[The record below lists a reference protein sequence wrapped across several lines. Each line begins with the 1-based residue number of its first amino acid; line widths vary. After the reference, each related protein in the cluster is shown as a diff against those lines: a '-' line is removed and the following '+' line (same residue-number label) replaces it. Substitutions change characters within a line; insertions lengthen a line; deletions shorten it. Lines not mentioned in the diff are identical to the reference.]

1 MLRQS
6 LRSTWRFVVTCVCVS
21 AAMLVVTGVSWGA
34 GEEYDPATDANSMY
48 GVTTTIG
55 ARAWWDAG
63 YTGEGIDVAVIDSG
77 VSPVPGLDE
86 PGKIIY
92 GPDLSLESQAPN
104 LTRLD
109 TYGHGTFMAGLI
121 AGRAS
126 ELTVPYT
133 AAPAS
138 VYRGIAPDARIVS
151 LKVATADG
159 GADVSQVIAA
169 INWVVE
175 HAHDPGLNIRVL
187 SLSYGT
193 NSTQPYDLDPL
204 AFAVEQ
210 AWKKGIVVVAAVG
223 NTGYQRGSGAPGL
236 ADPAYNPYVIAVGG
250 SDSMGTIARKDDDV
264 APYSASS
271 AGCKNCKKP
280 DLVAPGSHLQGLRV
294 GNSWIDTNHST
305 ARLGVSYFRGSGT
318 SQATAVVSGAVA
330 LILEKYPQMSSDL
343 VKRFLKDNAGKLGG
357 FDSEAQ
363 GAGQIRLAE
372 MAPKTPPWSYTGQ
385 RFVNSTGLGSLER
398 SRGQDHV
405 TRDGVVL
412 SGDRDIFGNPV
423 DTAALAAAAAAGT
436 SWSDGNWNGS
446 SWSGSSWSG
455 SSWSGSSWSGSSWSG
470 SSWSGS
476 SWSGSSWSGSSW
488 SGSSWSGSSWSGD
501 AWTGNS
507 WATAAW
513 D

>member
-1 MLRQS
+1 VLRQGFGTIRRIAATFACVGTA
-6 LRSTWRFVVTCVCVS
+6 LVFV
-21 AAMLVVTGVSWGA
+21 GVGWGA
-34 GEEYDPATDANSMY
+34 TGPYDPAADANSLDS
-48 GVTTTIG
+48 VATTIG
-55 ARAWWDAG
+55 ADKWWDAG
-63 YTGEGIDVAVIDSG
+63 YTGEGVDVAVIDSG
-77 VSPVPGLDE
+77 VSPVPGLDA
-86 PGKIIY
+86 PGKIIH

-121 AGRAS
+121 AGKS
-126 ELTVPYT
+126 SDLTTPYS

-138 VYRGIAPDARIVS
+138 AYRGIAPDARIVS

-169 INWVVE
+169 INWVVQ
-175 HAHDPGLNIRVL
+175 HARDPGLNIRVL

-193 NSTQPYDLDPL
+193 NSTQTYDLDPL

-210 AWKKGIVVVAAVG
+210 AWKQGIVVVAAAG
-223 NTGYQRGSGAPGL
+223 NSGYQRGAGAPGL

-250 SDSMGTIARKDDDV
+250 SDSLGTITPKDDDV

-271 AGCKNCKKP
+271 AGCGSCKKP
-280 DLVAPGSHLQGLRV
+280 DLIAPGSHLQGLRV
-294 GNSWIDTNHST
+294 PNSWIDANHPT
-305 ARLGVSYFRGSGT
+305 ARLEASYFRGSGT
-318 SQATAVVSGAVA
+318 SQAAAVASGVAA
-330 LILEKYPQMSSDL
+330 LILEKYPQMSPDL
-343 VKRFLKDNAGKLGG
+343 VKRFLKDNALKLAG

-363 GAGQIRLAE
+363 GAGQIRLAG
-372 MAPKTPPWSYTGQ
+372 MVRKTPQWSYTGQ
-385 RFVNSTGLGSLER
+385 KFANATGTGSLER
-398 SRGQDHV
+398 SRGQDHLA
-405 TRDGVVL
+405 RDGVVL
-412 SGDRDIFGNPV
+412 TGERDIFGRPV
-423 DTAALAAAAAAGT
+423 DTVALASAAAAGS
-436 SWSDGNWNGS
+436 SWSGGTWNGS

-507 WATAAW
+507 WATAGW
-513 D
+513 H